1 MSKNIPCEEILYL
14 KQDNF
19 WLCKDRIKVKN
30 IMREKLESVVELNKL
45 IQQMGYLYPKACI
58 KQRNKLLDEH
68 SLLIDLHMRINKD
81 IHDNGV
87 KIMRLR
93 DIKNESYTASNIE

>member
-1 MSKNIPCEEILYL
+1 MSKNIPCEEIQHL
-14 KQDNF
+14 KRANF
-19 WLCKDRIKVKN
+19 WLCKDRIKVKSL
-30 IMREKLESVVELNKL
+30 MMKKLDSVVELNKL
-45 IQQMGYLYPKACI
+45 MQQIEYCYLKDYI

-68 SLLIDLHMRINKD
+68 SLLIDLYMRINQD

-93 DIKNESYTASNIE
+93 NIKNER

>member
-1 MSKNIPCEEILYL
+1 MSKNIPCEEIQHL
-14 KQDNF
+14 KRANF

-30 IMREKLESVVELNKL
+30 IMRDKLESVVELNKL
-45 IQQMGYLYPKACI
+45 VQQIEYRYLKDCT

-81 IHDNGV
+81 IHDNGI
-87 KIMRLR
+87 KIMKLR
-93 DIKNESYTASNIE
+93 EVV